1 MSSTQMLKGI
11 LERCL
16 LAVISEG
23 EIYGYEMTKVLAGYG
38 FSDISEGSIYPILLR
53 MQKEKW
59 VETEL
64 KRSASGPKRKY
75 YRLTPLGEA
84 EASIVHR
91 PLESIIRE
99 RQCTARKKTEG
110 EVKLC
115 YQRTCKTYWTR

>member
-11 LERCL
+11 LEGCL

-84 EASIVHR
+84 ELRSFIGRWKALSGNVNAL
-91 PLESIIRE
+91 LE
-99 RQCTARKKTEG
+99 KKLKE
-110 EVKLC
+110 K
-115 YQRTCKTYWTR
+115 

>member
-11 LERCL
+11 LEGCL

-53 MQKEKW
+53 MQKEKMGGDRTKTVGERPEEKILQTYTPW
-59 VETEL
+59 
-64 KRSASGPKRKY
+64 RSG
-75 YRLTPLGEA
+75 
-84 EASIVHR
+84 ASIVHR

>member
-11 LERCL
+11 LEGCL

-75 YRLTPLGEA
+75 YRLTPLGETELQSFIGRWKA
-84 EASIVHR
+84 LSGNVNAL
-91 PLESIIRE
+91 LEKQLKE
-99 RQCTARKKTEG
+99 K
-110 EVKLC
+110 
-115 YQRTCKTYWTR
+115 

>member
-11 LERCL
+11 LEGCL

-75 YRLTPLGEA
+75 YRLTPLWRSG
-84 EASIVHR
+84 ASIVHR

-99 RQCTARKKTEG
+99 RQCTARKKLKE
-110 EVKLC
+110 K
-115 YQRTCKTYWTR
+115 

>member
-11 LERCL
+11 LEGCL

-64 KRSASGPKRKY
+64 KQSASGPKRKY
-75 YRLTPLGEA
+75 YRLTHLGEA
-84 EASIVHR
+84 ELQSFIGRWKALSGNVNAL
-91 PLESIIRE
+91 LE
-99 RQCTARKKTEG
+99 KKLKE
-110 EVKLC
+110 K
-115 YQRTCKTYWTR
+115 

>member
-11 LERCL
+11 LEGCL

-84 EASIVHR
+84 GFNRSSTVGKHY
-91 PLESIIRE
+91 PGTSMH
-99 RQCTARKKTEG
+99 CSKKTEG

>member
-1 MSSTQMLKGI
+1 MIYVSCIARYIKEVAYEFNANAERDFRRMSACCHI
-11 LERCL
+11 R
-16 LAVISEG
+16 G

-84 EASIVHR
+84 ELQSFIGRWKALSGNVNAL
-91 PLESIIRE
+91 LE
-99 RQCTARKKTEG
+99 KN
-110 EVKLC
+110 
-115 YQRTCKTYWTR
+115 